1 MEARFFATRLLVL
14 VLAGGAQQW
23 SPQGQPELVE
33 EVWSVAAVFTRGH
46 WPLPRGPW
54 GTGAGLTCP
63 GVCNVCLQCCVEVLG
78 RARAHRAEL
87 CPS

>member
-14 VLAGGAQQW
+14 AVAGGGAQWRW

-33 EVWSVAAVFTRGH
+33 EVWSVAAVFTTRGH
-46 WPLPRGPW
+46 WPLAPGPW

-63 GVCNVCLQCCVEVLG
+63 GVCNVISAVLCCYEVAGPGLTV
-78 RARAHRAEL
+78 
-87 CPS
+87 